1 MRTSWHKAIVLAIL
15 AILAAAAVS
24 VRAGRTEHGPVHELQ
39 RVKQTTSDP
48 DDVPPIGGLQ

>member
-1 MRTSWHKAIVLAIL
+1 MRTSVHTAIVLAIL
-15 AILAAAAVS
+15 AILTVAAVS
-24 VRAGRTEHGPVHELQ
+24 VRAVRTEHGPVHELQ